1 MRVLAVATTI
11 LWFSL
16 PTHTFAQATDEI
28 EVMRSMAQTERK
40 LVIAKNMNLTDA
52 ESEVFWPVYN
62 EYHEK
67 KRKVNDKLV
76 KALQELGREWDTLSG
91 ERSQEILKDY
101 LDYQEQRL
109 KLRRKYLK
117 NFNDVLPPKKVTR
130 YYQVENKLDI
140 MFDFGLAGSIP
151 LVE

>member
-1 MRVLAVATTI
+1 MRVLAVASTM

-16 PTHTFAQATDEI
+16 PTHAFAQATNEI

-40 LVIAKNMNLTDA
+40 LVIAKNMNLTEA
-52 ESEVFWPVYN
+52 ESKAFWPVYN

-67 KRKVNDKLV
+67 MRRVNDKRV
-76 KALQELGREWDTLSG
+76 KAIQELGREWDTLSG

-101 LDYQEQRL
+101 LDFQEERL
-109 KLRRKYLK
+109 KLRKKYLK
-117 NFNDVLPPKKVTR
+117 KFNEVLPLKKVTR

-140 MFDFGLAGSIP
+140 MFDYGLAGSIP

>member
-1 MRVLAVATTI
+1 MRVLAVVSTM

-16 PTHTFAQATDEI
+16 PTHAFAQATDEI

-40 LVIAKNMNLTDA
+40 LVIAKNMNLTEA
-52 ESEVFWPVYN
+52 ESEAFWPVYN

-67 KRKVNDKLV
+67 MRKVNDKRV
-76 KALQELGREWDTLSG
+76 KAIQELGREWDTLSG

-101 LDYQEQRL
+101 LNFQEERL
-109 KLRRKYLK
+109 KLRKKYLK
-117 NFNDVLPPKKVTR
+117 KFNKVLPPKKVTR

-140 MFDFGLAGSIP
+140 IFDYGLAGSIP

>member
-1 MRVLAVATTI
+1 MRVLAVASTV
-11 LWFSL
+11 LWLSL
-16 PTHTFAQATDEI
+16 PTHAFAQATDEI

-52 ESEVFWPVYN
+52 ESEAFWPVYN
-62 EYHEK
+62 DYHEK
-67 KRKVNDKLV
+67 MRKVNDKRV
-76 KALQELGREWDTLSG
+76 KAIQQLGREWDTLSG

-101 LDYQEQRL
+101 LDFQEQRL
-109 KLRRKYLK
+109 KLRKKYLK
-117 NFNDVLPPKKVTR
+117 KFNDVLPPKKVTR